1 MNIVFMGTPAFAV
14 PSLAILIDNGYGVA
28 AVVSAPDAPRGRGQ
42 KVSPTPVKEFA
53 LWHHLPVIQPEKL
66 REEWFIQR
74 LQGLSPDLI
83 VVVAYRILPKEVFT
97 LPRLGSFN
105 LHASLLPKYRG
116 AAPINWAIMNGER
129 ETGATTFFLQEQ
141 VDTGNII
148 LQERIS
154 IGEDETA
161 GELHDRLSDL
171 GARLVL
177 ETVRLIESGNVVVS
191 EQDNNLATP
200 APKIFRE
207 QCQIDWSKNAQEIHD
222 FVRGLSPSPCAYT
235 YHKEKLLRLYRT
247 QIVDKEKT
255 GEYGRV
261 RVVEDGLW
269 IQTGSGRVA
278 LVEIQQEGKKRMAI
292 GEFLRGYHLKNGDRL
307 GHRRF

>member
-53 LWHHLPVIQPEKL
+53 LRHHLPVIQPEKL

-116 AAPINWAIMNGER
+116 AAPINWAIMNGEK

-154 IGEDETA
+154 IGEDEAA

-177 ETVRLIESGNVVVS
+177 KTVRLIESGNVVVS

-207 QCQIDWSKNAQEIHD
+207 QCQIDWSKNAQEIHN

-235 YHKEKLLRLYRT
+235 YHKEKLLRVYRT

-255 GEYGRV
+255 GESGRV

-269 IQTGSGRVA
+269 IQTGRGRVA

>member
-14 PSLAILIDNGYGVA
+14 PSLAILTDNGYGVA

-42 KVSPTPVKEFA
+42 KISPTPVKEFA
-53 LWHHLPVIQPEKL
+53 LRHHLSVIQPEKL
-66 REEWFIQR
+66 RDEWFIQR

-177 ETVRLIESGNVVVS
+177 KTVRLIESGNVVVS

-207 QCQIDWSKNAQEIHD
+207 QCQIDWSKNAQEIHN

-235 YHKEKLLRLYRT
+235 YHKEKLLRVYRT

-255 GEYGRV
+255 GEYGKV
-261 RVVEDGLW
+261 RAVEDGLW
-269 IQTGSGRVA
+269 IQAGRGRVA

-307 GHRRF
+307 EYRKF